1 MQTHV
6 RGEPKDR
13 LESSRLSA
21 TQLCWSCTAP
31 ESGWWRRLNPCA
43 PMGEGEARYQDY
55 KYNALAGSHLFS
67 CLAILACT
75 IIFATI
81 WWNDQYLEG
90 TIFPQVLGPSPGP
103 GPSPC
108 PAPTLAL
115 ALALA
120 LALTPT
126 PSPSPSP
133 SPTPDPNQVYSL
145 RMGLYSLSV
154 IFEAVACALFR
165 FVKRSKRYAAWYH
178 FFFGIWMIFVLSFD
192 PHRIVVLWDDSTTYA
207 EELAKWWLAYEPDY
221 DTSNCGGLV
230 VTPSD
235 VDGAPA
241 SIPEQSCYFNSYE
254 SVYMIMIMGVMTV
267 QVPQPRPQ
275 LRAPT

>member
-1 MQTHV
+1 MQPRV
-6 RGEPKDR
+6 RGEPTDR
-13 LESSRLSA
+13 SESLSLSA
-21 TQLCWSCTAP
+21 TQLFWPIALD
-31 ESGWWRRLNPCA
+31 SGWWQRLNPCA
-43 PMGEGEARYQDY
+43 PISEGEAQYQAY
-55 KYNALAGSHLFS
+55 KYHQLHGSHLFS
-67 CLAILACT
+67 CLCIFFCT

-103 GPSPC
+103 GPGPD
-108 PAPTLAL
+108 PD
-115 ALALA
+115 
-120 LALTPT
+120 

-133 SPTPDPNQVYSL
+133 NSDPDPNPYPDPRTPNPNPNPNQVFSL
-145 RMGLYSLSV
+145 RVGLYSLSV
-154 IFEAVACALFR
+154 ALEAGACVLFR
-165 FVKRSKRYAAWYH
+165 FVKRSKRYAAFYH
-178 FFFGIWMIFVLSFD
+178 FFFGIWFITVLSFD

-230 VTPSD
+230 VSGSSNND
-235 VDGAPA
+235 DGE
-241 SIPEQSCYFNSYE
+241 SIIGEQSCYFNSYE

-267 QVPQPRPQ
+267 LVPQPRPQ